1 MTGPTTYRF
10 LTAASQSLGEELT
23 INCKLTNYI
32 LSTMKNAMTKMA
44 MAALVVCTAVALSGC
59 QKAPALVLTG
69 SPTVELSADGSSGA
83 ITFTANRDWTV
94 SAADAWVKLSPLSGA
109 ASEAPVTVTVRCD
122 ANTTYEDRTSL
133 VTIRMESLTQSV
145 EVKQPANLGLIVP
158 AGSAGVELPADA
170 KTFEVEVQANVQY
183 TVAVSVDW
191 IKQTGT
197 KALTPQTLTF
207 SAEENPTYD
216 ERSAEITIS
225 GSGLTQSIAVKQAGK
240 EKPKAPEGAV
250 DLGLSVY
257 WATCNL
263 GATAPE
269 ESGDFYAWGEIKTK
283 DEYTWDTYKWGNF
296 KYDTITKYGPG
307 DNRTVLEA
315 EDDVAHVIL
324 GGNWR
329 MPTDA
334 EWTELLENCTWTHST
349 LNDINVRCATSNK
362 NGISIFLPQPG
373 FRADLGYN
381 DGISGHYWS
390 SSLSTD
396 SPYDAWGVRF
406 SYADEVSRDG
416 LMRSSGFSVRPVC
429 DKE

>member
-1 MTGPTTYRF
+1 MKKYLFMTATVALF
-10 LTAASQSLGEELT
+10 V
-23 INCKLTNYI
+23 CI
-32 LSTMKNAMTKMA
+32 L
-44 MAALVVCTAVALSGC
+44 AALTGC
-59 QKAPALVLTG
+59 QKAPELKYTG
-69 SPTVELSADGSSGA
+69 PASLEFSAGGSGGT
-83 ITFTANRDWTV
+83 ITFTPNRDWTV
-94 SAADAWVKLSPLSGA
+94 SAADTWVHVSPANGA
-109 ASEAPVTVTVRCD
+109 ASDNPVRVTVNCD
-122 ANTTYEDRTSL
+122 ANTTYEDRTST
-133 VTIRMESLTQSV
+133 VTIRMESLTQRV

-158 AGSAGVELPADA
+158 AGSASVELPADA
-170 KTFEVEVQANVQY
+170 KTFEVEVQANVAY
-183 TVAVSVDW
+183 TVAISADW

-225 GSGLTQSIAVKQAGK
+225 GSGLSQSIAVKQAGK
-240 EKPKAPEGAV
+240 ERPKAPEGAV

-269 ESGDFYAWGEIKTK
+269 ESGDFYAWGETKTK
-283 DEYTWDTYKWGNF
+283 DDYTWDTYKWGNF
-296 KYDTITKYGPG
+296 KYDTITKYGSG
-307 DNRTVLEA
+307 DNKTVLEP
-315 EDDVAHVIL
+315 EDDVAHVKL

-334 EWTELLENCTWTHST
+334 EWKELLENCTWTHST
-349 LNDINVRCATSNK
+349 LNGVNVRCVTSNK
-362 NGISIFLPQPG
+362 NGNSIFLPQPG
-373 FRADLGYN
+373 FRSSDLGYN

-396 SPYDAWGVRF
+396 SPYDAWGVKF
-406 SYADEVSRDG
+406 SNPDEASRDG
-416 LMRSSGFSVRPVC
+416 LMRCQGFSVRPVC